1 MLLHQMTEP
10 AVAAGRAPVTTPPH
24 AGARSGH
31 GRSAFRELLL
41 RQDPRE
47 LRRSRWLTDTAAA
60 EYGLDGEERFRFTFA
75 ANEAVAN
82 AIEHGEASPE
92 GHILV
97 RTSTHGDDLVFEVHD
112 WGRFAPGVEIAEAL
126 PERGRGLALMATMV
140 DEVDVRP
147 TGNATV
153 VRLRMC
159 GRRAAAAAA

>member
-1 MLLHQMTEP
+1 MGTLGAMLLHQMTEP
-10 AVAAGRAPVTTPPH
+10 GYAGGRVD
-24 AGARSGH
+24 H

-82 AIEHGEASPE
+82 AIEHGEASPD

-112 WGRFAPGVEIAEAL
+112 WGRFAPGAETPEAL

-140 DEVDVRP
+140 DEVDVCP
-147 TGNATV
+147 TGDVSV
-153 VRLRMC
+153 VRLRMH
-159 GRRAAAAAA
+159 GARAAAAA